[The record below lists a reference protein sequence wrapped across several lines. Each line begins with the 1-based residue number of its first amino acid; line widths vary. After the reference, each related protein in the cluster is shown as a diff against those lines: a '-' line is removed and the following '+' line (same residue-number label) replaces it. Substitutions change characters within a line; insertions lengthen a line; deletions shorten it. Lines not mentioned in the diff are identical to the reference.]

1 MLKKFFIIAAVSVFF
16 LTACQQNANV
26 RPDDA
31 PVVDHSGTANGSNPA
46 AGGANSS
53 GLPGGGVFKGDPL
66 DNPASPLATR
76 IIYFDYDSSEI
87 KADFQD
93 SILAHGKYLA
103 EHPDAV
109 ITLNGHSDER
119 GSREYNIGLGER
131 RAQAV
136 RRLLL
141 FQGAADK
148 QVKVV
153 SYGEEKP
160 VSDGHDETSYSQNRR
175 VEIVYKR

>member
-1 MLKKFFIIAAVSVFF
+1 MLNKFFIIAIMSVFF
-16 LTACQQNANV
+16 LSACQQNANV

-31 PVVDHSGTANGSNPA
+31 PVVDHSGTANGSDTTP
-46 AGGANSS
+46 GGANSS
-53 GLPGGGVFKGDPL
+53 GLPGGGVYKGDPL

-76 IIYFDYDSSEI
+76 TIYFDYDSSEI
-87 KADFQD
+87 RSDFQE
-93 SILAHGKYLA
+93 SILAHGQYLA
-103 EHPDAV
+103 EHPDAS
-109 ITLNGHSDER
+109 ITLEGHSDER

-148 QVKVV
+148 QVMVV

-160 VSDGHDETSYSQNRR
+160 VLEGHDEASYSKNRR